1 MEKGSELSRKIACC
15 IVSQIVQDG
24 NGIKYICEAK
34 ERYSAIIQ
42 YMKKMLKNNFSQRII
57 NRILKAFLKLS
68 ENKDA
73 KNILKNDILK
83 EISDE
88 NFIRVLDDSSK
99 ILVNNLLIILNENN
113 DNNKICQLKRD
124 LINNVNNNL
133 QNINVINNKNLN
145 NGFNQQINMNN
156 GDIMNQNNINANM
169 MLVNQINQ
177 MKIQQGFMIS
187 PNYTD
192 INYNIYNSNDINGMN
207 FINNYNSNKGFG
219 NIYFYNTFNNS

>member
-15 IVSQIVQDG
+15 IVSQIVQDD

-42 YMKKMLKNNFSQRII
+42 YMKKMLKNNFNQRII

-88 NFIRVLDDSSK
+88 KFIRSLDDSSK
-99 ILVNNLLIILNENN
+99 ILINNLLIILNENN
-113 DNNKICQLKRD
+113 DNNNISQLKRD

-133 QNINVINNKNLN
+133 QNINAINNKNLN
-145 NGFNQQINMNN
+145 NSFNQQINMNN

-177 MKIQQGFMIS
+177 MKLQQGFMIS

-192 INYNIYNSNDINGMN
+192 INYNIYNTNDINGMN